1 MLIQPFIENAVWHG
15 LRYKESK
22 GQLDITVKKEAQQLV
37 VRIEDNGIGR
47 KKSSALKTINQRKYK
62 STGLENVAR
71 RIEVINDLYDKQYEI
86 SVRDADQTIEDTGT
100 IVEIRVP
107 V

>member
-1 MLIQPFIENAVWHG
+1 M
-15 LRYKESK
+15 
-22 GQLDITVKKEAQQLV
+22 